1 MKISMKTHSAV
12 VKIQTNVSSVDTDPG
27 QETNDETHG
36 TRVGSMCQ
44 LGKRM
49 GNLVGSQDGWSSTP
63 ALPFKWG
70 PMRCATAATCAAF
83 KCFLMLLNGDQC
95 AVPLTPVVLLNL
107 HQCTTEDGRVV
118 RTNLRSGC
126 CKAACRGSL
135 VVMNATL

>member
-63 ALPFKWG
+63 ALLFKWEPTG
-70 PMRCATAATCAAF
+70 CATA
-83 KCFLMLLNGDQC
+83 
-95 AVPLTPVVLLNL
+95 PLVVLLNAF
-107 HQCTTEDGRVV
+107 
-118 RTNLRSGC
+118 
-126 CKAACRGSL
+126 KW
-135 VVMNATL
+135 